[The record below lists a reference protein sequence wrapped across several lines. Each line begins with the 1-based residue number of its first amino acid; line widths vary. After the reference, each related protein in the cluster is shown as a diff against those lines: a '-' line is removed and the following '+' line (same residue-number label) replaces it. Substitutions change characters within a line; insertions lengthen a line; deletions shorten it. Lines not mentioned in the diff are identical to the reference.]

1 MTTISTLFFGFISA
15 VVGIF
20 PPGLINM
27 TAAKVNSKEGKR
39 AAIWFVIG
47 AIVVIILQV
56 YLAILFAQF
65 IGERPQVVVLLR
77 EIGCGIFTLL
87 TVYFLAIAKPPQK
100 IKGKIKKQRT
110 STRFFLGML
119 LSALNFFPIPYYV
132 VVSLSLASY
141 GVFAFESFSILIFV
155 LGAVLGSFLVFYTYI
170 SFFSKIANKTDFFMK
185 NMNKIIGSITGLVAL
200 LSLFNIINYYWN

>member
-1 MTTISTLFFGFISA
+1 MTTISALFFGFISA
-15 VVGIF
+15 VIGIF

-200 LSLFNIINYYWN
+200 LTLFNIINYYWN

>member
-1 MTTISTLFFGFISA
+1 MTTISALFFGFISA

-47 AIVVIILQV
+47 AILVIILQV

-87 TVYFLAIAKPPQK
+87 TVYFLAIAKAPQK

-141 GVFAFESFSILIFV
+141 GVFAFESFSILVFV

-170 SFFSKIANKTDFFMK
+170 SFFSKIENKTDFFMQ
-185 NMNKIIGSITGLVAL
+185 NMNKIIGSITGIIAVVT
-200 LSLFNIINYYWN
+200 LFNIINYYWN

>member
-1 MTTISTLFFGFISA
+1 MTIITALFFGFISA
-15 VVGIF
+15 VIGIL

-27 TAAKVNSKEGKR
+27 TAAKVDIKEGKR
-39 AAIWFVIG
+39 AALSFVIG
-47 AIVVIILQV
+47 AVIVIFFQV

-65 IGERPQVVVLLR
+65 IGEHPQVVVLLR

-87 TVYFLAIAKPPQK
+87 TVYFLGIAKTPQK
-100 IKGKIKKQRT
+100 KKIKKQRT

-141 GVFAFESFSILIFV
+141 GWFVFETLSVFVFV
-155 LGAVLGSFLVFYTYI
+155 LGAVLGSFLVFYSYI
-170 SFFSKIANKTDFFMK
+170 SFFSEIENKTDFFMR
-185 NMNKIIGSITGLVAL
+185 NMNKIIGSITGIIALVT
-200 LSLFNIINYYWN
+200 LFNIVKYYL

>member
-1 MTTISTLFFGFISA
+1 MTIITALFFGFISA
-15 VVGIF
+15 VIGIL

-27 TAAKVNSKEGKR
+27 TAAKVDIKEGKR
-39 AAIWFVIG
+39 AALSFVIG
-47 AIVVIILQV
+47 AVIVIFFQV

-65 IGERPQVVVLLR
+65 IGEHPQVVVLLR

-87 TVYFLAIAKPPQK
+87 TVYFLGIAKTPQK
-100 IKGKIKKQRT
+100 KKIKKQRT

-141 GVFAFESFSILIFV
+141 GWFVFETLSVFVFV
-155 LGAVLGSFLVFYTYI
+155 LGAVLGSFLVFYSYI
-170 SFFSKIANKTDFFMK
+170 SFFSKIENKTDFLMR
-185 NMNKIIGSITGLVAL
+185 NMNKIIGSITGIIAL
-200 LSLFNIINYYWN
+200 ITLFNIVKYYLK

>member
-39 AAIWFVIG
+39 AAIWFVVG
-47 AIVVIILQV
+47 AILVIILQV

-87 TVYFLAIAKPPQK
+87 TVYFLAIAKAPQK

-170 SFFSKIANKTDFFMK
+170 SFFSKIENKTDFFMK

-200 LSLFNIINYYWN
+200 LTLFNIINYYWN

>member
-141 GVFAFESFSILIFV
+141 GVFAFESFSILVFV

-200 LSLFNIINYYWN
+200 LTLFNIINYYWN

>member
-1 MTTISTLFFGFISA
+1 MAIITALFFGFISA
-15 VVGIF
+15 VVGIL

-27 TAAKVNSKEGKR
+27 TAAKVDIKEGKR
-39 AAIWFVIG
+39 AALWFVIG
-47 AIVVIILQV
+47 AVIIIFFQV

-65 IGERPQVVVLLR
+65 IDERPQVVVLLR

-87 TVYFLAIAKPPQK
+87 TIYFLGIANTPQK
-100 IKGKIKKQRT
+100 KKIKKQRT

-141 GVFAFESFSILIFV
+141 GWFVFETLSIFVFV
-155 LGAVLGSFLVFYTYI
+155 LGAVLGSFLVFYSYI
-170 SFFSKIANKTDFFMK
+170 SFFSKIESKTDFFMR
-185 NMNKIIGSITGLVAL
+185 NMNKIIGSITGIIAL
-200 LSLFNIINYYWN
+200 ITLFNIVKYYLK

>member
-1 MTTISTLFFGFISA
+1 MTIISTLFFGFISA
-15 VVGIF
+15 VVGIL

-27 TAAKVNSKEGKR
+27 TAAKVKIKEGKR
-39 AAIWFVIG
+39 AALWFVVG
-47 AIVVIILQV
+47 AILIIVLQV

-100 IKGKIKKQRT
+100 IKGKIKKQRI

-119 LSALNFFPIPYYV
+119 LSGLNFFPIPYYV
-132 VVSLSLASY
+132 LVSLSLASY
-141 GVFAFESFSILIFV
+141 GIFVFDPLPIFVFV

-170 SFFSKIANKTDFFMK
+170 SFFSKIENKTDFFMQ

-200 LSLFNIINYYWN
+200 ITLFNIINYYWN

>member
-1 MTTISTLFFGFISA
+1 MTIITALFFGFISA
-15 VVGIF
+15 VIGIL

-27 TAAKVNSKEGKR
+27 TAAKVDIKEGKR
-39 AAIWFVIG
+39 AALSFVIG
-47 AIVVIILQV
+47 AVIVIFFQV

-65 IGERPQVVVLLR
+65 IGEHPQVVVLLR

-87 TVYFLAIAKPPQK
+87 TVYFLGIAKTPQK
-100 IKGKIKKQRT
+100 KKIKKQRT

-141 GVFAFESFSILIFV
+141 GWFVFETLSVFVFV
-155 LGAVLGSFLVFYTYI
+155 LGAVLGSFLVFYSYI
-170 SFFSKIANKTDFFMK
+170 SFFSKIENKTDFFMR
-185 NMNKIIGSITGLVAL
+185 NMNKIIGSITGIIAL
-200 LSLFNIINYYWN
+200 ITLFNIVKYYL

>member
-200 LSLFNIINYYWN
+200 LTLFNIINYYWN

>member
-1 MTTISTLFFGFISA
+1 MTIISALFFGFVSA
-15 VVGIF
+15 VIGIF

-47 AIVVIILQV
+47 AVLIIILQV
-56 YLAILFAQF
+56 FIAILFAQF
-65 IGERPQVVVLLR
+65 IGERPEVVVLLR

-110 STRFFLGML
+110 STRFFLGLL

-141 GVFAFESFSILIFV
+141 GLFVFEPLSIFIFV

-170 SFFSKIANKTDFFMK
+170 SFFGKIENKTDFFMH

-200 LSLFNIINYYWN
+200 ITLFNIINYYWN

>member
-1 MTTISTLFFGFISA
+1 MTTISALFFGFISA

-47 AIVVIILQV
+47 AILVIILQV

-87 TVYFLAIAKPPQK
+87 TVYFLAIARTPQK

-141 GVFAFESFSILIFV
+141 GVFAFESFSILVFV

-200 LSLFNIINYYWN
+200 LTLFNIINYYWN

>member
-1 MTTISTLFFGFISA
+1 MTIISALFFGFVSA
-15 VVGIF
+15 VIGIF

-47 AIVVIILQV
+47 AVLIIILQV
-56 YLAILFAQF
+56 FIAILFAQF
-65 IGERPQVVVLLR
+65 IGERPEVVVLLR

-87 TVYFLAIAKPPQK
+87 TVYFLVISKPPQK

-141 GVFAFESFSILIFV
+141 GLFVFEPLSIFIFV

-170 SFFSKIANKTDFFMK
+170 SFFGKIENKTDFFMH

-200 LSLFNIINYYWN
+200 ITLFNIINYYWN